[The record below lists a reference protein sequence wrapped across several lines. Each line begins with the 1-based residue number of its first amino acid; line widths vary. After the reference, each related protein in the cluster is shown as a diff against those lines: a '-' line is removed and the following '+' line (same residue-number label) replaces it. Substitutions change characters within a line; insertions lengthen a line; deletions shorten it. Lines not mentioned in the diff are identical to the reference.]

1 MKQKLLVIVG
11 PTAVG
16 KTALSIELAKRFNA
30 EIISGDSMQIYK
42 GLTIGTAKITPE
54 EMQGVSHHLIDCY
67 DPNVSYSASQFQE
80 DATDKIATI
89 VSQDKL
95 PLVVGGTGLYIEG
108 LLKDMHF
115 GGVGSDNLEIRHA
128 LQLEYETYGIAP
140 LYAKLQQHDPKAAE
154 KINPSNPRRVIRALE
169 VIAQTGN
176 LFSQQETTN
185 KYDAFV
191 IALTCDREIL
201 YARINERVDKMIE
214 QGLLEE
220 TKWLLSLGL
229 DEQATSM
236 KAIGYKELFP
246 YLRGELDLQT
256 CVETLKQNS
265 RRYAKR
271 QLTWFRNRMA
281 VYWFD
286 VLNDSKEELI
296 KEVELWLNASF

>member
-42 GLTIGTAKITPE
+42 GLTIGTAKIAKE
-54 EMQGVSHHLIDCY
+54 EMDGVTHHLIDCY
-67 DPNVSYSASQFQE
+67 DPQVSYSASQFQE
-80 DATDKIATI
+80 DATNVIATI

-108 LLKDMHF
+108 LLQDMHF
-115 GGVGSDNLEIRHA
+115 GGVGSDNLEIRNA
-128 LQLEYETYGIAP
+128 LQLEYNRYGIAP

-154 KINPSNPRRVIRALE
+154 KITPNNPRRVIRALE
-169 VIAQTGN
+169 VIEQTGQ
-176 LFSQQETTN
+176 LFSIQEKTD
-185 KYDAFV
+185 KYDAFI
-191 IALTCDREIL
+191 IALTCDREVL
-201 YARINERVDKMIE
+201 YARINDRVDTMLE

-220 TKWLLSLGL
+220 TKWLLSLEL

-246 YLRGELDLQT
+246 YVRGDLDLET

-271 QLTWFRNRMA
+271 QLTWFRNRMD
-281 VYWFD
+281 VRWFD
-286 VLNDSKEELI
+286 VIEDSKEELI
-296 KEVELWLNASF
+296 KEVELWLNA

>member
-16 KTALSIELAKRFNA
+16 KTALSIEFAKRFNA

-42 GLTIGTAKITPE
+42 GLDIGTAKITVD
-54 EMQGVSHHLIDCY
+54 EMNGIPHYLIDCY
-67 DPNVSYSASQFQE
+67 DPHISYSASQFQD
-80 DATDKIATI
+80 DATCAITEI
-89 VSQDKL
+89 VSQERL
-95 PLVVGGTGLYIEG
+95 PIVVGGTGLYIEG
-108 LLKDMHF
+108 LLQDMHF
-115 GGVGSDNLEIRHA
+115 GGVGSDNLEIRNA
-128 LQLEYETYGIAP
+128 LQLEYDTHGIAP
-140 LYAKLQQHDPKAAE
+140 LYARLKQHDPKAAE
-154 KINPSNPRRVIRALE
+154 KISPNNPRRVIRALE

-176 LFSQQETTN
+176 PFSQQETTN

-191 IALTCDREIL
+191 IALTCDREML
-201 YARINERVDKMIE
+201 YERINARVDKMIE

-220 TKWLLSLGL
+220 AKWLLSLGL

>member
-42 GLTIGTAKITPE
+42 GLTIGTAKITKE
-54 EMQGVSHHLIDCY
+54 EMAGVTHHLIDCY
-67 DPNVSYSASQFQE
+67 DPQVSYSASQFQE
-80 DATDKIATI
+80 DATDVIATI

-108 LLKDMHF
+108 LLQDMHF
-115 GGVGSDNLEIRHA
+115 GGVGSDNLEIRNA
-128 LQLEYETYGIAP
+128 LQLEYHRHGIAP

-154 KINPSNPRRVIRALE
+154 KITPNNPRRVIRALE
-169 VIAQTGN
+169 VIEQTGQ
-176 LFSQQETTN
+176 LFSIQEKTD
-185 KYDAFV
+185 KYDAFI
-191 IALTCDREIL
+191 IALTCDREVL
-201 YARINERVDKMIE
+201 YARINDRVDTMLE

-220 TKWLLSLGL
+220 TKWLLSLEL

-246 YLRGELDLQT
+246 YVRGDLDLET

-271 QLTWFRNRMA
+271 QLTWFRNRMD
-281 VYWFD
+281 VRWFD
-286 VLNDSKEELI
+286 VIEDSKEELI
-296 KEVELWLNASF
+296 KEVELWLNA